1 MKKRNLINFITTGSV
16 FALFI
21 LYTILLQY
29 VDVKPIGPNG
39 SLVGFA
45 TVNERLHSLFGVH
58 MWLYNITDWLGLVV
72 IFVAFGFA
80 VLGAVQL
87 IKRRIFLR
95 VDSNILVLGGFYLLV
110 IAAYAF
116 FEVFVVNYRPI
127 LIENVLEASYP
138 SSTTMLVMCII
149 PTAMMQLHQRI
160 NSKNIRVVVNS
171 LFGLFT
177 AFMVVGRMVS
187 GVHWFTDILGGAL
200 LSVSLIMLYY
210 SVNKWLSC
218 KYQSS
223 YPNVSRREL

>member
-21 LYTILLQY
+21 LYTILLLY

-58 MWLYNITDWLGLVV
+58 MWLYNITDWLGLVA
-72 IFVAFGFA
+72 ILVALGFA

-110 IAAYAF
+110 IAAYTF
-116 FEVFVVNYRPI
+116 FEIFVVNYRPI

-138 SSTTMLVMCII
+138 SSTTMLVMCIM

-160 NSKNIRVVVNS
+160 KSKNIRVVVNS
-171 LFGLFT
+171 LLGLFT

-210 SVNKWLSC
+210 SVNKWLSY

-223 YPNVSRREL
+223 YSNV